1 MLVTGLIGAYIFLLI
16 EYLLGG
22 CSFYIFSYW
31 YYLFYFKSDLAV
43 NYKLWVAGE
52 RGTLCSCAGSITV
65 NPKITLCGSKKVK
78 DEYFL
83 N

>member
-1 MLVTGLIGAYIFLLI
+1 
-16 EYLLGG
+16 
-22 CSFYIFSYW
+22 
-31 YYLFYFKSDLAV
+31 
-43 NYKLWVAGE
+43 VAGE